1 MTVLTFFIIN
11 GIRCSQ
17 SQLGGHVIKMNE
29 CPQHLETKTNKRTN
43 AHMHSSKTLCDSMLN
58 SKCFIIDIA
67 WQFV

>member
-29 CPQHLETKTNKRTN
+29 CPQHLKTKTN
-43 AHMHSSKTLCDSMLN
+43 LN
-58 SKCFIIDIA
+58 YIS
-67 WQFV
+67 